1 MGDCMVNGLRTR
13 ISDAR
18 TAAASVRPV
27 VQPSR
32 ALARGL
38 VALALIGA
46 WVGTA
51 AAYVPDDRWSTTAS
65 GSGGAAG
72 DPVTLTWSLV
82 RDGTSIPNESP
93 SNLISYLDGL
103 FGSGPGGGD
112 FTQRPWFR
120 LFAESFDRWSQL
132 GGITFRY
139 EGADGP
145 TPLSTAP
152 GVLGARG
159 DIRIGGAPVDGPSST
174 LAYTYL
180 PNNGDMVIDTSESS
194 FYSSAAN
201 DYRNLRNTIMHEL
214 GHAFGL
220 LHINSSTDR
229 LLMEPFIDA
238 TFDGPQLDDLRG
250 IQGLYGDALEKSFNG
265 LGNDVA
271 SRATSLGSLAASGS
285 LTIGADA
292 RGSQTVGAGETD
304 FVSISGTSDV
314 DFFSFTTTASVT
326 LDAALTPL
334 GGVFMQGVE
343 GGAQSSFDANARNTL
358 TVSIFAADGTTLLGS
373 AAASAAGQ
381 GASILDLE
389 LSSPGTYFARITGAE
404 DRVQLYELAL
414 SAVSLVVEATGD
426 FNADGRVDGA
436 DFLLWQASLGSTG
449 AGLAADGNRDGVV
462 DAADLAVWRGQ
473 FGASSAPTAIA
484 IPEPAAATQFFTIA
498 GALVWACRRRR
509 RFREF

>member
-1 MGDCMVNGLRTR
+1 MGDCTVNGVCTGIR
-13 ISDAR
+13 DAR

-27 VQPSR
+27 GQPSR
-32 ALARGL
+32 ALAWGL
-38 VALALIGA
+38 VVLALTGA
-46 WVGTA
+46 WAGTA
-51 AAYVPDDRWSTTAS
+51 AAYVPDNRWSTTAS
-65 GSGGAAG
+65 GPGGATG
-72 DPVTLTWSLV
+72 DSVTLTWSLV

-103 FGSGPGGGD
+103 FGAGPGGGD

-139 EGADGP
+139 EPADSP
-145 TPLSTAP
+145 APLSTAS

-159 DIRIGGAPVDGPSST
+159 DIRIGGAAVDGPSGT
-174 LAYTYL
+174 LAYTFL

-194 FYSSAAN
+194 FYSNSAN

-220 LHINSSTDR
+220 LHINSSSDR

-250 IQGLYGDALEKSFNG
+250 IQGLYGDAYEKSFNG

-271 SRATSLGSLAASGS
+271 SRATSLGSLASSGS
-285 LTIGADA
+285 LTVGADA

-314 DFFSFTTTASVT
+314 DFFSFTTTAAVT

-343 GGAQSSFDANARNTL
+343 GGVQSSFDANARNAL

-373 AAASAAGQ
+373 AAAPAAGQ
-381 GASILDLE
+381 GASVVGLD
-389 LSSPGTYFARITGAE
+389 LSSPGTYFTRITGAE

-414 SAVSLVVEATGD
+414 SAASLFGEATGD

-436 DFLLWQASLGSTG
+436 DFLLWQGLVGSTG
-449 AGLAADGNRDGVV
+449 AGLSADGNRDGVV
-462 DAADLAVWRGQ
+462 DAADLAIWRGQ
-473 FGASSAPTAIA
+473 FGTSAAPTATA
-484 IPEPAAATQFFTIA
+484 IPEPSGAAQVVTSAA
-498 GALVWACRRRR
+498 ALVWIWRRRR
-509 RFREF
+509 TV